1 MYPEYLN
8 ESLKA
13 VERTRPARLEKALSG
28 QPVYPPMTAEERKDV
43 LTKYHP
49 DFATGSKRSVRVG
62 PNRGEDLTTEV
73 AELLEARSMIE
84 PKLMDIHLREPD
96 YETDLLII
104 GGGGAGCWAA
114 IAAARNG
121 VKSML
126 CTKLR
131 MGDANTMMSEGGMQA
146 AVSRTDSPTRH
157 YLDAIGGGHF
167 ENVPELVRVLTE
179 DGPDVVRDLENLGVV
194 WDKMENGD
202 MQVLHGGGTS
212 RKRMVSCRDL
222 IGATIMRTLMDEVKN
237 HPDMINTREFEPAV
251 ELILDDKGQC
261 AGAVLY
267 SLDTEQF
274 LTVKAKAVIIATG
287 GYGRLHIR
295 GFATTNHY
303 GATGDGLVMAY
314 RAGAKLKFMDSVQY
328 HPTGAVFPEQ
338 IAGFLVTEKIRGAG
352 GQPLNKNG
360 ELFVFPREPRDIES
374 AAIIR
379 ECSADRNMGL
389 DTFAGRMGVWLDSPI
404 IDLIHGAGYTRH
416 QFPGICRQ
424 FDRFGIDIVKLP
436 MLIYPSLHYQNGGVE
451 INERCETN
459 IPGLYVAGEASGG
472 VHGRNRLMGNSVL
485 DYNVFGRRA
494 GQYASEYVK
503 SVKLGRLNVDHVA
516 AHAEE
521 LEREGIDTDLI
532 SPMILPSYTPEDVKI
547 QQMAR
552 LGNIPARHS
561 MLRSRFSP
569 GEKKTHLSGER
580 KAHA

>member
-13 VERTRPARLEKALSG
+13 VARTRPARLELALSG
-28 QPVYPPMTAEERKDV
+28 KPVYPPMNADERKEV
-43 LTKYHP
+43 LSKYHP
-49 DFATGSKRSVRVG
+49 DFAAGAKRPVRIG

-73 AELLEARSMIE
+73 AEMLEAHSMIE

-96 YETDLLII
+96 YETDLLIV

-114 IAAARNG
+114 IQAARNG

-126 CTKLR
+126 ATKLR

-146 AVSRTDSPTRH
+146 AVSSTDSPTRH

-179 DGPDVVRDLENLGVV
+179 DAPDVVRDLENLGVA
-194 WDKMENGD
+194 WDKMDDGT

-274 LTVKAKAVIIATG
+274 LTVKAKAVIITTG
-287 GYGRLHIR
+287 GFGRLHIR

-338 IAGFLVTEKIRGAG
+338 IAGFLITEKIRGAG
-352 GQPLNKNG
+352 GQPLNKHG
-360 ELFVFPREPRDIES
+360 ELFVFPREPRDVES

-379 ECSADRNMGL
+379 ECGSDRNLGV
-389 DTFAGRMGVWLDSPI
+389 DTYAGRLGVWLDSPL
-404 IDLIHGAGYTRH
+404 IDLIHGEGYTRH
-416 QFPGICRQ
+416 QFPGMCRQ
-424 FDRFGIDIVKLP
+424 FDRFGIDIVKQP
-436 MLIYPSLHYQNGGVE
+436 MLVYPSLHYQNGGIA
-451 INERCETN
+451 INERCETD

-494 GQYASEYVK
+494 GQHASEYAK
-503 SVKLGRLNVDHVA
+503 SAKLGKLNVDHVR

-521 LEREGIDTDLI
+521 LEREGIVTDLV
-532 SPMILPSYTPEDVKI
+532 SPLILPSYTPEDVKI

-552 LGNIPARHS
+552 LGNTPARHS
-561 MLRSRFSP
+561 MLRNRFMP
-569 GEKKTHLSGER
+569 GERKTHL
-580 KAHA
+580 